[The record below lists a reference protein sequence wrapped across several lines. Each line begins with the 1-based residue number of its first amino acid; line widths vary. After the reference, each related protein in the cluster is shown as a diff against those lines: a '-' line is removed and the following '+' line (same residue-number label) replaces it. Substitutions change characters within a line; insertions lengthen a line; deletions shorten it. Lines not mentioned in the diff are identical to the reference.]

1 MAVSRALTPEE
12 DPVPTK
18 SYSHLTRQLTL
29 IPVDELQKHTVHIIG
44 AGAIGSFTALALAK
58 MGVEAIT
65 VWDFDEVGV
74 ENISC
79 QIYGAKHM
87 GMPKVRALGD
97 IIKSLTEV
105 TIGECPV
112 RVTAEEVPHLHGI
125 VVLAVDTMKARKDI
139 ATAIGK
145 VGVHAKLLI
154 DPRMGAE
161 KYNQIMVAPHTEEFR
176 AYLINDMY
184 SDRVVANAP
193 CTAKATV
200 YTALLASGMIA
211 KSIKNYIMGQPYP
224 RELMWDIASTSE
236 TSLVMFPHKE

>member
-1 MAVSRALTPEE
+1 M
-12 DPVPTK
+12 PT

-29 IPVDELQKHTVHIIG
+29 IPVDELKKHKVHIIG

-58 MGVEAIT
+58 MGVEDIT
-65 VWDFDEVGV
+65 VWDFDRVGV

-79 QIYGAKHM
+79 QIYGNKHLEM
-87 GMPKVRALGD
+87 HKVRALGE
-97 IIKSLTEV
+97 IIGGLSEV
-105 TIGECPV
+105 EIGENIVC
-112 RVTAEEVPHLHGI
+112 VTAADAPFLSGI
-125 VVLAVDTMKARKDI
+125 VVLAVDTMKARKEI

-145 VGVHAKLLI
+145 VGVRVTLLI

-161 KYNQIMVAPHTEEFR
+161 KYNQIVVKPHTEEFR
-176 AYLINDMY
+176 SYLHNDMY
-184 SDRVVANAP
+184 DDKVVTEP
-193 CTAKATV
+193 VCTAKATV

-211 KSIKNYIMGQPYP
+211 KSIKNYIMQQPYP